1 MYELHKELKRRG
13 HDIKFWSLIEA
24 LTICH
29 HAGLTLCNASGH
41 VVLKSPIF
49 PILLLSRAGR
59 VTEFGDIGQRFQP
72 KEHLVLV
79 LG

>member
-1 MYELHKELKRRG
+1 MSCFISKRKTRLRRSVYHEIRG
-13 HDIKFWSLIEA
+13 NVEN
-24 LTICH
+24 LTPTQAKYC
-29 HAGLTLCNASGH
+29 
-41 VVLKSPIF
+41 
-49 PILLLSRAGR
+49 LLRAGR